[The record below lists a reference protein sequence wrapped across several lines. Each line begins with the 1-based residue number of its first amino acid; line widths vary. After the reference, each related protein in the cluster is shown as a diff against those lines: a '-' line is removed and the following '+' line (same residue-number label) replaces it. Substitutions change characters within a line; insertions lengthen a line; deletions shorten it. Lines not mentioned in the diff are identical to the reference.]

1 MLLLLFVF
9 ALGAVID
16 FALGAVIDFALVPVV
31 VVFVSCHLTAQM
43 GKPDNEAQSLV
54 QIRLHFI

>member
-16 FALGAVIDFALVPVV
+16 FALVAVIVCFFSLGAIIDFALGAVIDFALVAVIV
-31 VVFVSCHLTAQM
+31 CFCSWCCY
-43 GKPDNEAQSLV
+43 
-54 QIRLHFI
+54 